1 MQFLSNLCQTSWIGK
16 LNRVNKEHFYCSVCF
31 SEELI
36 AVFKSKKSQICTEL
50 DKKTQNFPIFKVF
63 MQLLSKFRQT
73 SQIAILKTVIKV
85 RICCAVVFY
94 EEIIAVF
101 MLKNF

>member
-1 MQFLSNLCQTSWIGK
+1 MHLLTKFRQTSRIEMLKTVVRG
-16 LNRVNKEHFYCSVCF
+16 RICCAIIFY
-31 SEELI
+31 EELI
-36 AVFKSKKSQICTEL
+36 AVFKLKKKLEL
-50 DKKTQNFPIFKVF
+50 EPNLTKTNNFPVFKNF

-73 SQIAILKTVIKV
+73 SRIEMLKTVVRV

-101 MLKNF
+101 KLKKS